1 MKKLLFL
8 FSSLFCLVLF
18 SQENLPSG
26 QLLIAKDSLSFYSFS
41 KMGVYDFTVR
51 NGGLDKVFYE
61 YSKPLPSEIKNIPM
75 RDLKAVV
82 SDDGVVYFLYPGGGL
97 LFEYRDNRIT
107 RIDESFPHRNQF
119 SGHFFTYK
127 NTPYLMGGYG
137 YWRSNSLLTKFN
149 FQTKE
154 WDYIETRGQVPE
166 LGINAGSF
174 VVEGDILYVFDFYQK
189 IDDDVD
195 IKNNNTYE
203 LNLNSLMWK
212 KKGSLNRLFYD
223 DINRKILDIT
233 IPFGSTKFLQKNLL
247 SKSLAV
253 IEPSKNSVKNYVNEN
268 LTKVR
273 GNAIVVRD
281 KIIFTR
287 LTADRGQETLLVK
300 DFYDGLI
307 LESEAYLTNDYDLF
321 MSYFLV
327 VMLFCFLL
335 VGLTFLK
342 FKRDTIYFVI
352 NNNTISGINKSM
364 NISSDEK
371 FVVELLSNS
380 KNNQVDN
387 VFFLN
392 YFKKPELSE
401 DANIKRKNKA
411 INDLNVKFKETFKL
425 ELVMKSTK
433 QSDSRQVVY
442 KLNPKI
448 II

>member
-26 QLLIAKDSLSFYSFS
+26 QLLIVKDSVSFYSFN
-41 KMGVYDFTVR
+41 KTGVYEFTFR
-51 NGGLDKVFYE
+51 NDGLDKVFYE
-61 YSKPLPSEIKNIPM
+61 YTKPLPSEIKNFPM
-75 RDLKAVV
+75 SSLEAVI
-82 SDDGVVYFLYPGGGL
+82 SNNGMVYFLYPGGGL
-97 LFEYRDNRIT
+97 LFEYRNNTIT

-119 SGHFFTYK
+119 SGHFFIYK
-127 NTPYLMGGYG
+127 NAPYLLGGYG
-137 YWRSNSLLTKFN
+137 YWKSNSLLTKFN

-174 VVEGDILYVFDFYQK
+174 VIENDVLYVFDFYQK
-189 IDDDVD
+189 RRDED

-203 LNLNSLMWK
+203 FNLSSLKWE

-223 DINRKILDIT
+223 NLNRKVLNIT
-233 IPFGSTKFLQKNLL
+233 IPFGSEKVLQKNLD
-247 SKSLAV
+247 SKNLIV
-253 IEPSKNSVKNYVNEN
+253 IEPSKNTVKTYVNEN
-268 LTKVR
+268 LVQVTR
-273 GNAIVVRD
+273 NAINVGD
-281 KIIFTR
+281 KIVYTR
-287 LTADRGQETLLVK
+287 LTADRGSETLIVK
-300 DFYDGLI
+300 DFNDGLI

-327 VMLFCFLL
+327 VLLFCFLL
-335 VGLTFLK
+335 VGFTFLK
-342 FKRDTIYFVI
+342 FKRDTVYFVV
-352 NNNTISGINKSM
+352 NENTLIGLNKSM
-364 NISSDEK
+364 NISKEER
-371 FVVELLSNS
+371 FVIELLSNS
-380 KNNQVDN
+380 KNGQVDN

-392 YFKKPELSE
+392 YFKKSELSE

-411 INDLNVKFKETFKL
+411 INDLNVKFKEVFQL
-425 ELVMKSTK
+425 ELIMKSVK

-442 KLNPKI
+442 RLNPKI

>member
-26 QLLIAKDSLSFYSFS
+26 QLLIAKDSISFYSFV
-41 KMGVYDFTVR
+41 KTGVYEFTIQN
-51 NGGLDKVFYE
+51 NGLNKVFSE
-61 YSKPLPSEIKNIPM
+61 YSNPLPSEIKNIPL
-75 RDLKAVV
+75 RDLKATV
-82 SDDGVVYFLYPGGGL
+82 SGDGVVYFLYPGGGL
-97 LFEYRDNRIT
+97 LFEYRDNHII

-119 SGHFFTYK
+119 SGHFFTNK
-127 NTPYLMGGYG
+127 NIPYLMGGYG

-174 VVEGDILYVFDFYQK
+174 VVENNILYVFDFYQK
-189 IDDDVD
+189 KDDVD
-195 IKNNNTYE
+195 VKNNNTYE
-203 LNLNSLMWK
+203 LNLSSLKWE

-223 DINRKILDIT
+223 DINRKNIDLT

-247 SKSLAV
+247 SKSLIV
-253 IEPSKNSVKNYVNEN
+253 IEPSKNSVKNYINEN
-268 LTKVR
+268 LVQVKE
-273 GNAIVVRD
+273 NAITVGD
-281 KIIFTR
+281 KIIYTS
-287 LTADRGQETLLVK
+287 LTADRAYETLIVK
-300 DFYDGLI
+300 DFYDGLV
-307 LESEAYLTNDYDLF
+307 LESEAFLTNDYDLF

-327 VMLFCFLL
+327 GLLFCFVL

-342 FKRDTIYFVI
+342 FKRDTVYFVI
-352 NNNTISGINKSM
+352 NNSTLTGINKSM
-364 NISSDEK
+364 NISTDEK
-371 FVVELLSNS
+371 FVIELLSNS

-387 VFFLN
+387 LFFLN
-392 YFKKPELSE
+392 YFKRPELSD
-401 DANIKRKNKA
+401 DANIKRKNKV
-411 INDLNVKFKETFKL
+411 INDLNFKFEETFKL
-425 ELVMKSTK
+425 ELIMKTAK

-448 II
+448 LF

>member
-26 QLLIAKDSLSFYSFS
+26 QLLIAKDSISFYSFV
-41 KMGVYDFTVR
+41 KTGVYEFTIQN
-51 NGGLDKVFYE
+51 NGLNKVFSE
-61 YSKPLPSEIKNIPM
+61 YSSPLPSEIKNIPL
-75 RDLKAVV
+75 RDLKGIV

-97 LFEYRDNRIT
+97 LFEYRDNHII

-119 SGHFFTYK
+119 SGHFFTNK
-127 NTPYLMGGYG
+127 NIPYLMGGYG

-166 LGINAGSF
+166 LGINEGSF
-174 VVEGDILYVFDFYQK
+174 VVENNILYVFDFYQK
-189 IDDDVD
+189 IGDVD
-195 IKNNNTYE
+195 VKNNNTYE
-203 LNLNSLMWK
+203 LNLSSLKWE

-233 IPFGSTKFLQKNLL
+233 IPFGSTKFLQKNLD
-247 SKSLAV
+247 SKKLLV
-253 IEPSKNSVKNYVNEN
+253 VEPSKNSVKTYINEN
-268 LTKVR
+268 LVQVR
-273 GNAIVVRD
+273 RNAIYVGD
-281 KIIFTR
+281 KIIYTS
-287 LTADRGQETLLVK
+287 LTADRAYETLIIK
-300 DFYDGLI
+300 DFNDGLI

-321 MSYFLV
+321 ISYFLV
-327 VMLFCFLL
+327 VIVFCFLL

-342 FKRDTIYFVI
+342 FKRDTVYFVV
-352 NNNTISGINKSM
+352 NENTLIGLNKSM
-364 NISSDEK
+364 NISKEER
-371 FVVELLSNS
+371 FVIELLSDS
-380 KNNQVDN
+380 KNSQVDN
-387 VFFLN
+387 IFFLN
-392 YFKKPELSE
+392 YFKKSELSE

-411 INDLNVKFKETFKL
+411 INDLNVKFKEIFQL
-425 ELVMKSTK
+425 ELIMKSAK

-442 KLNPKI
+442 SLNPKI

>member
-26 QLLIAKDSLSFYSFS
+26 QLLIAKDSISFYSFV
-41 KMGVYDFTVR
+41 KTGVYEFTIQN
-51 NGGLDKVFYE
+51 NGLNKVFSE
-61 YSKPLPSEIKNIPM
+61 YSSPLPSEIKNIPL
-75 RDLKAVV
+75 RDLKGIV

-97 LFEYRDNRIT
+97 LFEYRDNHII

-119 SGHFFTYK
+119 SGHFFTNK
-127 NTPYLMGGYG
+127 NIPYLMGGYG

-166 LGINAGSF
+166 LGINEGSF
-174 VVEGDILYVFDFYQK
+174 VVENNILYVFDFYQK
-189 IDDDVD
+189 IGDVD
-195 IKNNNTYE
+195 VKNNNTYE
-203 LNLNSLMWK
+203 LNLSSLKWE

-233 IPFGSTKFLQKNLL
+233 IPFGSTKFLQKNLD
-247 SKSLAV
+247 SKKLLV
-253 IEPSKNSVKNYVNEN
+253 VEPSKNSVKTYINEN
-268 LTKVR
+268 LVQVR
-273 GNAIVVRD
+273 RNAIYVGD
-281 KIIFTR
+281 KIIYTS
-287 LTADRGQETLLVK
+287 LTADRAYETLIIK
-300 DFYDGLI
+300 DFNDGLI

-321 MSYFLV
+321 ISYFLV
-327 VMLFCFLL
+327 VIVFCFLL

-342 FKRDTIYFVI
+342 FKRDTVYFVV
-352 NNNTISGINKSM
+352 NENTLIGLNKSM
-364 NISSDEK
+364 NISKEER
-371 FVVELLSNS
+371 FVIELLSNS
-380 KNNQVDN
+380 KNSQVDN
-387 VFFLN
+387 IFFLN
-392 YFKKPELSE
+392 YFKKSELSE

-411 INDLNVKFKETFKL
+411 INDLNVKFKEIFQL
-425 ELVMKSTK
+425 ELIMKSAK

-442 KLNPKI
+442 SLNPKI

>member
-26 QLLIAKDSLSFYSFS
+26 QLLIVKDSVSFYSFN
-41 KMGVYDFTVR
+41 KTGVYEFTFR
-51 NGGLDKVFYE
+51 NDSLDKVIYE
-61 YSKPLPSEIKNIPM
+61 FTKPLPSELKNFPM
-75 RDLKAVV
+75 SSLEGVI
-82 SDDGVVYFLYPGGGL
+82 SNDGIVYFLYPGGGL
-97 LFEYRDNRIT
+97 LFEYRNNNIT

-119 SGHFFTYK
+119 SGHFFIYK
-127 NTPYLMGGYG
+127 NAPYLLGGYG
-137 YWRSNSLLTKFN
+137 YWKSNSLLTKFN

-166 LGINAGSF
+166 MGINAGSF
-174 VVEGDILYVFDFYQK
+174 VIENDVLYVFDFYQK
-189 IDDDVD
+189 RRDED

-203 LNLNSLMWK
+203 FNLSSLKWE

-223 DINRKILDIT
+223 NMNRKVLGIT
-233 IPFGSTKFLQKNLL
+233 IPFGSEKVLQKNLD
-247 SKSLAV
+247 SKNLIV
-253 IEPSKNSVKNYVNEN
+253 VEPSKNTVKTYVNEN
-268 LTKVR
+268 LVHVTR
-273 GNAIVVRD
+273 NAINVGD
-281 KIIFTR
+281 KIVYTR
-287 LTADRGQETLLVK
+287 LTADRGSETLIVK
-300 DFYDGLI
+300 DFNDGLI

-321 MSYFLV
+321 MSYFLIV
-327 VMLFCFLL
+327 LLFCFLL
-335 VGLTFLK
+335 VGFTFLK
-342 FKRDTIYFVI
+342 FKRNTVYFVV
-352 NNNTISGINKSM
+352 NENTLIGLNKSM
-364 NISSDEK
+364 NISKEER
-371 FVVELLSNS
+371 FVIELLSSS

-411 INDLNVKFKETFKL
+411 INDLNVKFKEIFQL
-425 ELVMKSTK
+425 ELIMKSAK

-442 KLNPKI
+442 RLNPKI

>member
-1 MKKLLFL
+1 MKNLLFL
-8 FSSLFCLVLF
+8 FSSLFCLVLL

-26 QLLIAKDSLSFYSFS
+26 QLLIAKDSISFYSFN
-41 KMGVYDFTVR
+41 KTGVYDFTIQ
-51 NGGLDKVFYE
+51 NDGYDKVFYE

-75 RDLKAVV
+75 RDLKAVI
-82 SDDGVVYFLYPGGGL
+82 SNDGIVYFLYPGGGL
-97 LFEYRDNRIT
+97 LFEYRDNNII

-119 SGHFFTYK
+119 SGHFFIYK
-127 NTPYLMGGYG
+127 NTPHLMGGYG
-137 YWRSNSLLTKFN
+137 YWKSNSLLTKFN

-174 VVEGDILYVFDFYQK
+174 VVENDVMYVFDFYQK
-189 IDDDVD
+189 INDVD
-195 IKNNNTYE
+195 VKNNNTYE
-203 LNLNSLMWK
+203 FNLSSLRWE

-223 DINRKILDIT
+223 DVNRKTLDVT
-233 IPFGSTKFLQKNLL
+233 IPFGSTKFLQKNLD
-247 SKSLAV
+247 SKNLIV
-253 IEPSKNSVKNYVNEN
+253 IEPSKNSVKTYINEN
-268 LTKVR
+268 LVQVK
-273 GNAIVVRD
+273 GNAINVGD
-281 KIIFTR
+281 KIVYTS
-287 LTADRGQETLLVK
+287 LTADRAYETLIIK
-300 DFYDGLI
+300 GFNDGLT
-307 LESEAYLTNDYDLF
+307 LENEAYLTNDYDLF

-327 VMLFCFLL
+327 VLLFCFLM

-352 NNNTISGINKSM
+352 NNNTLSGINKSM

-392 YFKKPELSE
+392 YFRQAELSE

-411 INDLNVKFKETFKL
+411 INDLNAKFKEAFQL
-425 ELVMKSTK
+425 ELIIKSTK
-433 QSDSRQVVY
+433 QSDSRQVAY
-442 KLNPKI
+442 RLNPKI
-448 II
+448 IF

>member
-26 QLLIAKDSLSFYSFS
+26 QLLLAKDSLSFYSFT
-41 KMGVYDFTVR
+41 KKGVYDFTIR
-51 NGGLDKVFYE
+51 NGGFDKVFYK
-61 YSKPLPSEIKNIPM
+61 YSKPLPSEIKNIPL

-82 SDDGVVYFLYPGGGL
+82 SDDGIVYFLYPGGGL
-97 LFEYRDNRIT
+97 LFEYRDNNIT

-119 SGHFFTYK
+119 SGHFFIYK
-127 NTPYLMGGYG
+127 KAPYLMGGYG
-137 YWRSNSLLTKFN
+137 YWKSNSLLTKFN

-166 LGINAGSF
+166 LGINSGSF
-174 VVEGDILYVFDFYQK
+174 VVENDVLYVFDFYQK
-189 IDDDVD
+189 INDVD

-203 LNLNSLMWK
+203 FNLSSLRWE

-223 DINRKILDIT
+223 DVNRKNLDVT
-233 IPFGSTKFLQKNLL
+233 IPFGSTKFLQKNLD
-247 SKSLAV
+247 SKNLIV
-253 IEPSKNSVKNYVNEN
+253 IEPSKNSVKTYINEN
-268 LTKVR
+268 LVQVR
-273 GNAIVVRD
+273 RNAINVGD
-281 KIIFTR
+281 KIIYTS
-287 LTADRGQETLLVK
+287 LTADRAYETLIIK
-300 DFYDGLI
+300 DFNDGLI

-327 VMLFCFLL
+327 VLLFCFLL

-342 FKRDTIYFVI
+342 FKGNTFYFVI
-352 NNNTISGINKSM
+352 NENTLIGLNKSM
-364 NISSDEK
+364 IISKEEK
-371 FVVELLSNS
+371 FIISLLSSS

-392 YFKKPELSE
+392 YFKQSELSE

-411 INDLNVKFKETFKL
+411 INDLNAKFKETFQL
-425 ELVMKSTK
+425 ELIIKAAK

>member
-26 QLLIAKDSLSFYSFS
+26 QLLIVKDSVSFYSFN
-41 KMGVYDFTVR
+41 KTGVYEFTFR
-51 NGGLDKVFYE
+51 NDSLDKVLYE
-61 YSKPLPSEIKNIPM
+61 FTKPLPSELKNFPM
-75 RDLKAVV
+75 SSLEGVI
-82 SDDGVVYFLYPGGGL
+82 SNDGIVYFLYPGGGL
-97 LFEYRDNRIT
+97 LFEYRNYAIT

-119 SGHFFTYK
+119 SGHFFIYK
-127 NTPYLMGGYG
+127 NAPYLLGGYG

-166 LGINAGSF
+166 KGINAGSF
-174 VVEGDILYVFDFYQK
+174 VIENDVLYVFDFYQK
-189 IDDDVD
+189 RRDED

-203 LNLNSLMWK
+203 FNLSSLKWE

-223 DINRKILDIT
+223 DMNRKVLGIT
-233 IPFGSTKFLQKNLL
+233 IPFGSEKILQKNLD
-247 SKSLAV
+247 SKNLIV
-253 IEPSKNSVKNYVNEN
+253 IEPSKNTVKTYVNEN
-268 LTKVR
+268 LIQVTR
-273 GNAIVVRD
+273 NAINVGD
-281 KIIFTR
+281 KIVYTR
-287 LTADRGQETLLVK
+287 LTADRGSETLIVK
-300 DFYDGLI
+300 DFNDGLI

-321 MSYFLV
+321 ISYFLV
-327 VMLFCFLL
+327 VLLFCFLL

-342 FKRDTIYFVI
+342 FKRDTFYFVVKE
-352 NNNTISGINKSM
+352 NTLIGLNKSM
-364 NISSDEK
+364 VISKEER
-371 FVVELLSNS
+371 FVIELLSSS
-380 KNNQVDN
+380 KNSQVDN

-392 YFKKPELSE
+392 YFKKSELSE

-411 INDLNVKFKETFKL
+411 INDLNVKFKEIFQL
-425 ELVMKSTK
+425 ELIMKSAK

-442 KLNPKI
+442 RLNPKI